1 MSLFLN
7 RTREVLWTEDERRA
21 LAEAV
26 AEDRAAAWR
35 GVGTLD
41 RTVVI
46 STEDPGVRGG
56 ARWPTDHRAF
66 LRVDRG
72 SSVVITTDGLS
83 DPFDR
88 LAHPGI
94 GLGLEL
100 CLETSAVRGV
110 PTAEFWKHWHFRLL
124 YEAAR
129 RATLQGVC
137 CRAGLDTARLAGADA
152 PAAWADDQG
161 TVGVLFGL
169 RSPGLPERLELATG
183 DADLVTVTPLRPQ
196 EYAWAAVDATART
209 EIAARLRALPH
220 EELVHTARP
229 LVV

>member
-7 RTREVLWTEDERRA
+7 RTREVRWTEDERRA

-26 AEDRAAAWR
+26 AEDRADAWR
-35 GVGTLD
+35 GVGALD
-41 RTVVI
+41 RTVVV

-72 SSVVITTDGLS
+72 ASVVLATDGLS

-88 LAHPGI
+88 LAHPGT

-110 PTAEFWKHWHFRLL
+110 PTAELWNHWHFRLL

-129 RATLQGVC
+129 RAALQGVC
-137 CRAGLDTARLAGADA
+137 CRSSLDTARLANVSA
-152 PAAWADDQG
+152 PPAWTDEQG
-161 TVGVLFGL
+161 TVGVLLGL
-169 RSPGLPERLELATG
+169 RSPGLPERLDLATG
-183 DADLVTVTPLRPQ
+183 HADLVTLTPLRPQ
-196 EYAWAAVDATART
+196 EHARASVDSGARA
-209 EIAARLRALPH
+209 EIAERLRALPH